1 MVTFWWADPFSCT
14 NATAYLHDVVAA
26 EVPGVVI
33 EYEAANEPQAA
44 QAGDVKSCILP
55 VLLNATSASGVD
67 VGVGVGSYWEVV
79 TYASLSTTL
88 NWHSYNGG
96 GNGAGLQAEIDNL
109 TTLANSFSPP
119 KPLLLTEWHAR
130 PAQPMA
136 AAMPVIRD
144 NGIGAFIWSLMIGP
158 LGNAHW
164 GQEPVG
170 AGDPPFQGL
179 LWPNGSAFDEVEEV
193 ACMRTQCKTVRYV
206 HHCCNDRNPSENDR
220 FAFSHSE
227 WHTVC
232 TGFRKDGGINTTDG
246 HCLPPLFRLEGPRE
260 GSSRRTRT
268 PGANVS
274 ILLPAGTAR
283 VGLFLPTS
291 PSGCNFSVTLR
302 GQLVHEGTTSSS
314 TVDWVVRTMVPS
326 ASAAAATA
334 GVEERTMAITVARD
348 APVGC
353 ELSISGATFF
363 SEPDA

>member
-1 MVTFWWADPFSCT
+1 MILPSTSYPVINGSFGYGILGIFKSAYWNATTVDREISLAARLNITALRVFVCMRGREEDPHPQQWLTNYRTFQQMMQAHGLKLMVTFWWADPFSCT

-144 NGIGAFIWSLMIGP
+144 NG
-158 LGNAHW
+158 
-164 GQEPVG
+164 VG
-170 AGDPPFQGL
+170 ACCPS
-179 LWPNGSAFDEVEEV
+179 GS
-193 ACMRTQCKTVRYV
+193 
-206 HHCCNDRNPSENDR
+206 
-220 FAFSHSE
+220 
-227 WHTVC
+227 
-232 TGFRKDGGINTTDG
+232 
-246 HCLPPLFRLEGPRE
+246 
-260 GSSRRTRT
+260 
-268 PGANVS
+268 
-274 ILLPAGTAR
+274 LLPLR
-283 VGLFLPTS
+283 LPNAQRCCQTDLPRRYYRS
-291 PSGCNFSVTLR
+291 RFRSVQRFQCQRGIPAVVAVDIILHNALQEHPGCPFRNT
-302 GQLVHEGTTSSS
+302 QL
-314 TVDWVVRTMVPS
+314 
-326 ASAAAATA
+326 
-334 GVEERTMAITVARD
+334 I
-348 APVGC
+348 C
-353 ELSISGATFF
+353 
-363 SEPDA
+363 